1 MVRRFAGDDP
11 RHIVVLAALEA
22 PRRRRFGGP
31 RKRRADPAAALVE
44 VTRATVID
52 AGGLADEAAA
62 DAWLDR
68 AAGAGAAAT
77 QAEALAVLDHALH
90 AHRVAA
96 ADPFAMDVSPAG
108 VLGTRVGYGT
118 GQEVADGRWT
128 AARELPRPPRSV
140 AREHALRPQERIA
153 ALLSGRD
160 VALAAELLAL
170 RARLDLD
177 HGRTREAALQLEA
190 ALAAACEEL
199 RGWAELPGM
208 PARLAELE
216 GHRTGVA
223 GAAQAARTGVLDE
236 PGVTAVRTA
245 LERLEAAL
253 RARTA
258 AAQF

>member
-1 MVRRFAGDDP
+1 
-11 RHIVVLAALEA
+11 
-22 PRRRRFGGP
+22 
-31 RKRRADPAAALVE
+31 
-44 VTRATVID
+44 
-52 AGGLADEAAA
+52 
-62 DAWLDR
+62 
-68 AAGAGAAAT
+68 
-77 QAEALAVLDHALH
+77 VLDHALH

-96 ADPFAMDVSPAG
+96 ADPFATDVSPAA

-128 AARELPRPPRSV
+128 AARELPRPPRSA

-190 ALAAACEEL
+190 ALAAAW
-199 RGWAELPGM
+199 RGAAWLGRAAGHAGTAGGAGGPPRRRGRRGAGRAEGC
-208 PARLAELE
+208 ARRAR
-216 GHRTGVA
+216 GDGGAHGA
-223 GAAQAARTGVLDE
+223 GAAGGGPAGAH
-236 PGVTAVRTA
+236 
-245 LERLEAAL
+245 
-253 RARTA
+253 A